1 MATESPKKEVEEP
14 KSLKDFFE
22 KVQPERWAPVEFL
35 RGQTLLPDRTEIE
48 VRLPLLELYC
58 STEGCSGYRFFKT
71 ESRLPASTRYWK
83 EAFINYECK
92 NCERTSKVYAVRSI
106 IQEKD
111 RSLWL
116 LKFGEQPSF
125 GPPTPARVITLVGAE
140 KDYYLKGRRAELQ
153 GLGIGAFAYYRRV
166 IEHQKNKIFDEIIR
180 VSERLN
186 ASKELL
192 DELVA
197 AKKETQF
204 SKAVEAVKHGIP
216 EVLLLNGQN
225 PLTLLHSALSEGL
238 HAQTDEACLEL
249 ATSIRVVLT
258 EFVERVATA
267 LKDEAELNTA
277 VNRLIQARKPKTHSD
292 KPD

>member
-1 MATESPKKEVEEP
+1 MAEKLTLKE
-14 KSLKDFFE
+14 FFE
-22 KVQPERWAPVEFL
+22 KIQPERCVSVQFP
-35 RGQTLLPDRTEIE
+35 RGHILPPDRTTTE
-48 VRLPLLELYC
+48 VALPPLELYC
-58 STEGCSGYRFFKT
+58 STEGCTGYRFFKPN
-71 ESRLPASTRYWK
+71 SRGFSPDTRYWK
-83 EAFINYECK
+83 EDFITYECK
-92 NCERTSKVYAVRSI
+92 NCERATKVYAVRST
-106 IQEKD
+106 IQTKD
-111 RSLWL
+111 GTLGL

-166 IEHQKNKIFDEIIR
+166 IEKQKDKIFDEIIR

-192 DELVA
+192 EDLAA

-216 EVLLLNGQN
+216 QVLLLNGQN

-238 HAQTDEACLEL
+238 HAQTDDECLEL
-249 ATSIRVVLT
+249 ATSIRVVLN

-267 LKDEAELNTA
+267 LKDEAQLNTA
-277 VNRLIQARKPKTHSD
+277 VNRLIKARKPKAQDD
-292 KPD
+292 KAN

>member
-1 MATESPKKEVEEP
+1 MAEKLTLKE
-14 KSLKDFFE
+14 FFE
-22 KVQPERWAPVEFL
+22 TIQPERCVSVQFP
-35 RGQTLLPDRTEIE
+35 RGDLLPPDRTTTEIA
-48 VRLPLLELYC
+48 LPLLELYC
-58 STEGCSGYRFFKT
+58 STEGCSGYRFFKPN
-71 ESRLPASTRYWK
+71 SRLYPDTRYWK
-83 EAFINYECK
+83 EDFITYECK
-92 NCERTSKVYAVRSI
+92 NCERATKVYAVRST
-106 IQEKD
+106 IQTKD
-111 RSLWL
+111 GTLGL

-140 KDYYLKGRRAELQ
+140 RDYYLKGRRAELQ

-166 IEHQKNKIFDEIIR
+166 IENQKNKIFDEIIR

-186 ASKELL
+186 ASEELL
-192 DELVA
+192 DQLVA

-216 EVLLLNGQN
+216 QVLLLNGQN
-225 PLTLLHSALSEGL
+225 PLILLHSALSEGL
-238 HAQTDEACLEL
+238 HAQTDEECLEL

-277 VNRLIQARKPKTHSD
+277 VGRLIQARAPKIQSD
-292 KPD
+292 KSD